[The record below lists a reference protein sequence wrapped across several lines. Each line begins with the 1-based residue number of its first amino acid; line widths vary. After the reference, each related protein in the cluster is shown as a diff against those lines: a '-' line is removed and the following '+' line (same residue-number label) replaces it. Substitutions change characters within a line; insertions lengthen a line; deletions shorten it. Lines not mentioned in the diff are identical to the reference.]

1 MTLPSIA
8 PGTLFGSRWIVGRVL
23 GKGELAVVYEA
34 EESRAARF
42 AALKLLDSALG
53 RDAEAWTRFETLTR
67 SIAEVPGEGIARSYE
82 VGLVEGRPFV
92 VTERSVF
99 PTLSRYVS
107 ERGALS
113 VRSFRETLATLA
125 GALDAAHAAGF
136 THGNLKPQNVF
147 VSVDNPGWAR
157 LTDFG
162 LAELREASGVP
173 NPRTLGW
180 NAPEVSPGAPTR
192 ASDLYAL
199 GLVCFFALS
208 GSPWFSAQR
217 ATTASGVPRPR
228 KASERA
234 RSFGGEVPRAL
245 DAWFERALAHDP
257 AQRFANALDM
267 AHAFARA
274 LETRDPSPP
283 ESAHPLSATIPVPER
298 SPLPRPT
305 PSAARRLDPMGPTD
319 PQFQP
324 TVPVAAREQ
333 PAFPSNPPPTVSS
346 NSALPP
352 HSPSAPPYSPSRAPQ
367 APSVTVPPVAVILIV
382 LGALLFGALALG
394 ALVFV
399 LSRLR

>member
-1 MTLPSIA
+1 MALPSLA
-8 PGTLFGSRWIVGRVL
+8 PGTLFSSRWIAGRVL

-34 EESRAARF
+34 EEARAARF
-42 AALKLLDSALG
+42 AALKILDSTLA

-67 SIAEVPGEGIARSYE
+67 SLAQIPGEGIARSYE
-82 VGLVEGRPFV
+82 VGLADGRPFV

-113 VRSFRETLATLA
+113 VRSFRDTLTTLA
-125 GALDAAHAAGF
+125 GALDAAHGAGI

-173 NPRTLGW
+173 HPRTLGW
-180 NAPEVSPGAPTR
+180 NAPEVSPGAPTP

-217 ATTASGVPRPR
+217 ATSAGDVPRPR
-228 KASERA
+228 LASERA
-234 RSFGGEVPRAL
+234 RSFGGEIPPAL
-245 DAWFERALAHDP
+245 DAWFERALAHEPKD
-257 AQRFANALDM
+257 RFGNAIDM

-274 LETRDPSPP
+274 LDAPP
-283 ESAHPLSATIPVPER
+283 ESAHPLSATIPVPEK
-298 SPLPRPT
+298 SPIPRVAPSVSRRPDPT
-305 PSAARRLDPMGPTD
+305 APTD

-333 PAFPSNPPPTVSS
+333 RGFASNPPPMHSS
-346 NSALPP
+346 NPPAAHSPSAPP
-352 HSPSAPPYSPSRAPQ
+352 HSPSAPSGSPS
-367 APSVTVPPVAVILIV
+367 VIVPPVGVVLIV
-382 LGALLFGALALG
+382 LGALVIGALALG
-394 ALVFV
+394 AL
-399 LSRLR
+399 LRFR

>member
-1 MTLPSIA
+1 VALPSIA

-23 GKGELAVVYEA
+23 GKGELAIVYEA

-42 AALKLLDSALG
+42 SALKLLDSALG
-53 RDAEAWTRFETLTR
+53 RNAEAWTRFETLTR
-67 SIAEVPGEGIARSYE
+67 SIAQIPGEGIARSYE
-82 VGLVEGRPFV
+82 VGLVDGRPFV

-113 VRSFRETLATLA
+113 VRSFRDTLATLA
-125 GALDAAHAAGF
+125 GALDAVHAAGI

-157 LTDFG
+157 LSDFG
-162 LAELREASGVP
+162 LAELREANRVP

-180 NAPEVSPGAPTR
+180 NAPEVSPGAPTP

-199 GLVCFFALS
+199 GLICFFALS

-228 KASERA
+228 LASERA
-234 RSFGGEVPRAL
+234 RSFGGEISPLL
-245 DAWFERALAHDP
+245 DAWFNRALADDP
-257 AQRFANALDM
+257 KDRFGNAIDM
-267 AHAFARA
+267 ANAFARA
-274 LETRDPSPP
+274 LEAPP
-283 ESAHPLSATIPVPER
+283 ESAHPLSETIPVPER

-305 PSAARRLDPMGPTD
+305 PSAARRPDPMGPTD

-333 PAFPSNPPPTVSS
+333 PAFPSNPPLMHAS
-346 NSALPP
+346 NPP
-352 HSPSAPPYSPSRAPQ
+352 APFHSPSGAPPHSPSRAPQ
-367 APSVTVPPVAVILIV
+367 SPSVTVPPLGVILIV
-382 LGALLFGALALG
+382 VGALVIGALAFG
-394 ALVFV
+394 ALVF
-399 LSRLR
+399 LLLR